1 MDNAQVARLPM
12 AIQMAKIVWPSEV
25 LGPVSWAMVPF
36 DDRPSPPRKLAKAV
50 HKRSTELAYELRLM
64 HKDQRGSV
72 AAAMRATD
80 DYIQM
85 AQAAKFSHYV
95 EVWGR
100 LREQL
105 VAAEPFFS

>member
-1 MDNAQVARLPM
+1 
-12 AIQMAKIVWPSEV
+12 
-25 LGPVSWAMVPF
+25 
-36 DDRPSPPRKLAKAV
+36 
-50 HKRSTELAYELRLM
+50 M